1 MRLLLVP
8 VTWTWNV
15 PDVEKVHE
23 RVELPE
29 PVTPVGDRV
38 QLVLLLDRLT
48 TLGKWLSAVTVM
60 VEVAATFTCAA
71 TVEGLAVIVKSWTMT
86 VIALVV

>member
-1 MRLLLVP
+1 MVP
-8 VTWTWNV
+8 ATRMWNA
-15 PDVEKVHE
+15 PDVVNVHDS
-23 RVELPE
+23 VELPE
-29 PVTPVGDRV
+29 PVTLVGDMV

-48 TLGKWLSAVTVM
+48 TPMKWLRAVTVM